1 MSSGTNALGAKVP
14 WGLIGR
20 CNKDQNRLRDSRRQ
34 AALYH
39 LYAFDHVTLPLGL
52 QFRCEIKKIIVPT
65 SSVVVGINEAHKLIN
80 TVLGTQWRLRKNISC
95 YYTHALAAPPLLLV
109 KPRSS
114 TFLLPESKNPYRTFG
129 SPPPLNK
136 RLLRSET
143 GWSEPLARGRKSRL
157 PRGGTGGKN

>member
-1 MSSGTNALGAKVP
+1 MSSGTNALGTKVP

-80 TVLGTQWRLRKNISC
+80 TVLGLEHNEGLEKI
-95 YYTHALAAPPLLLV
+95 LV
-109 KPRSS
+109 VITPMHS
-114 TFLLPESKNPYRTFG
+114 LLPLYS
-129 SPPPLNK
+129 
-136 RLLRSET
+136 
-143 GWSEPLARGRKSRL
+143 
-157 PRGGTGGKN
+157 